1 MGLCGHRRNPHLGN
15 LQFPEQN
22 GVSNALS
29 CMVRH
34 QSIACAPRLRNR
46 GDLQPGRPQ
55 IKTAAAYWRGD
66 FGGADCGVFGLP
78 AVALSKMIVETTV
91 PMTAEMTAGYKALR
105 EGAAVLDLSARG
117 KLRVTGED
125 RARLLHAMSTNH
137 IQQLKPGDG
146 CYAFFLNA
154 QGRILGDANV

>member
-22 GVSNALS
+22 GVSTALS

-66 FGGADCGVFGLP
+66 FVGADFGVYGLP
-78 AVALSKMIVETTV
+78 AGWFYHKISVKT
-91 PMTAEMTAGYKALR
+91 
-105 EGAAVLDLSARG
+105 
-117 KLRVTGED
+117 
-125 RARLLHAMSTNH
+125 STHVHRSTSSIKINM
-137 IQQLKPGDG
+137 
-146 CYAFFLNA
+146 YY
-154 QGRILGDANV
+154 